1 MSKRKSMFLL
11 VLIVSLVFTTACNS
25 NAKQE
30 AAASGTEKPGEAE
43 TTVINMAWGF
53 DLHAGIMLTA
63 ASKGEGFKDTGI
75 WLKPIVEKEQYELY
89 KDGKKLA
96 VINTILTKGSS
107 ESAVMLGQK
116 QLDCAVNSVTGMMSA
131 KDQGTDIQVL
141 CPIHVD
147 GICLVFPSG
156 SEIKGWNQVAE
167 YIKKSENPVKIGY
180 HSPTSAPR
188 VVIETSLRQAN
199 LKVTEDPN
207 DNSADVLLVDLKGSK
222 NLLSAFTGN
231 LVDAWVAPSHY
242 PEAAEAEGI
251 GSIALKLNE
260 FPPEGQWYDFPCCVL
275 AARGEVI
282 SKHPEVFD
290 ALVDLFTNTAKW
302 MGENKEETSALL
314 SEIIGVSEDAVK
326 SASIVFTTQVS
337 DKWLEG
343 VDLYYDLLKQLD
355 KLDGDLKERD
365 FEEVKKEFY
374 NFTFLN
380 N

>member
-1 MSKRKSMFLL
+1 MSKRRSMFLL

-314 SEIIGVSEDAVK
+314 SEIIGVSDRK
-326 SASIVFTTQVS
+326 SVV
-337 DKWLEG
+337 
-343 VDLYYDLLKQLD
+343 
-355 KLDGDLKERD
+355 
-365 FEEVKKEFY
+365 
-374 NFTFLN
+374 
-380 N
+380 

>member
-30 AAASGTEKPGEAE
+30 AAASGTEKLGEAE

-131 KDQGTDIQVL
+131 KDQGTDVQVL

-147 GICLVFPSG
+147 GIGLVFPSG

-326 SASIVFTTQVS
+326 SASIVFTTRVS

>member
-131 KDQGTDIQVL
+131 KDQGTDVQVL

-147 GICLVFPSG
+147 GIGLVFPSG

-167 YIKKSENPVKIGY
+167 YIKKSGNPVKIGY

-326 SASIVFTTQVS
+326 SASIVFTTRVS

>member
-1 MSKRKSMFLL
+1 MSKRRSMFLL

-365 FEEVKKEFY
+365 FVEVKKEFY

>member
-1 MSKRKSMFLL
+1 MSKRRSMFLL

>member
-365 FEEVKKEFY
+365 FVEVKKEFY

>member
-1 MSKRKSMFLL
+1 MYKKKNIFLL
-11 VLIVSLVFTTACNS
+11 ILIMCLVLSTACTSKENQGS
-25 NAKQE
+25 IS
-30 AAASGTEKPGEAE
+30 SGTENKNVNEIP
-43 TTVINMAWGF
+43 VINMAWGF

-63 ASKGEGFKDTGI
+63 ASKGEEFKDTGI
-75 WLKPIVEKEQYELY
+75 WLKPVIEKEQYELY
-89 KDGKKLA
+89 KEGKKLA

-147 GICLVFPSG
+147 GIGLVFPAG
-156 SEIKGWNQVAE
+156 SNIKGWDKVAE
-167 YIKKSENPVKIGY
+167 YIKSSENPVRIGY

-199 LKVTEDPN
+199 LKITENPN
-207 DNSADVLLVDLKGSK
+207 DNDADVLLVDLKGSK

-242 PEAAEAEGI
+242 PEAAESEGI

-275 AARGEVI
+275 AAREEVT
-282 SKHPEVFD
+282 SQYPEIFD

-302 MGENKEETSALL
+302 MAENKKETSVLL
-314 SEIIGVSEDAVK
+314 SEIIGVSQDAVD

-365 FEEVKKEFY
+365 FEEIKKEFY
-374 NFTFLN
+374 NFKFLN

>member
-11 VLIVSLVFTTACNS
+11 VLIVSLVFTAACNS

-147 GICLVFPSG
+147 GIGLVFPSG

-326 SASIVFTTQVS
+326 SASIVFTTRVS